1 MQKLFESWRSYL
13 DEDVSNEQFEEF
25 KAYAESLEETDI
37 TERRYLLQDYAE
49 SNFSSEDRIAGGHQK
64 TVYQF
69 DDQTVLKVGELKYE
83 IKAHQIAPEIM
94 PEILEMDPKFC
105 WALTERV
112 DIIHDGKEEIFNEF
126 FPRTVAIVDKYF
138 EEYDQKWIM
147 YRITSFMN
155 ALTSNFSEGILEG
168 ILKDSDVPEVVENL
182 EESIEL
188 LKQDLMSKADEL
200 FNRWILAAADMG
212 YSLDDIR
219 PDNVGIT
226 EDGELVI
233 VDF

>member
-25 KAYAESLEETDI
+25 KTYAESLEEADMTK
-37 TERRYLLQDYAE
+37 RSYLLQDYAE

-69 DDQTVLKVGELKYE
+69 DDQTVLKAGELKYE
-83 IKAHQIAPEIM
+83 IRAYEVAPEIM

-105 WALTERV
+105 WALTEKV
-112 DIIHDGKEEIFNEF
+112 DIIHDGEEEIFNEF
-126 FPRTVAIVDKYF
+126 FPQTVAIVDKYF

-147 YRITSFMN
+147 YRIASFML
-155 ALTSNFSEGILEG
+155 ALTSNFSKHILEG
-168 ILKDSDVPEVVENL
+168 ILKDSDVPEVIENA
-182 EESIEL
+182 EESL
-188 LKQDLMSKADEL
+188 LRLKTDLMNTDVL
-200 FNRWILAAADMG
+200 FRRWVNAATDMG
-212 YSLDDIR
+212 YTLDDIR
-219 PDNVGIT
+219 PGNVGIT
-226 EDGELVI
+226 ESGELVI